1 MTIDILAGKYRGASR
16 AWNVC
21 GEMMFPTVYAIVPG
35 FKEYLVSHI
44 VQQCDPS
51 HTKTHAAWIW
61 VRGNASAL
69 LTYTRNGDFLRRPS
83 NIGGLK
89 SQNRSP
95 SYRDATAKIVPN

>member
-44 VQQCDPS
+44 VQQCDHS
-51 HTKTHAAWIW
+51 HTSARIRVT
-61 VRGNASAL
+61 GGASAYL
-69 LTYTRNGDFLRRPS
+69 YTSR
-83 NIGGLK
+83 
-89 SQNRSP
+89 
-95 SYRDATAKIVPN
+95 